1 MATAT
6 RARKPRQVARTVRL
20 ALAPFE
26 NNPGVLEIRVVSG
39 VKAPRT
45 ELYEYLVSPLAAD
58 FGKGF
63 LLSRFRAPGEED
75 QPETYQTNVDGPRSV
90 CSCKGNLA
98 HGHCKHVSALAAL
111 VQAGK
116 L

>member
-1 MATAT
+1 MSVT
-6 RARKPRQVARTVRL
+6 KPRTPRKAARTVRL
-20 ALAPFE
+20 ALEPFQG
-26 NNPGVLEIRVVSG
+26 NPGVLEIRVTSG

-45 ELYEYLVSPLAAD
+45 DLFEYLVTSLAAD
-58 FGKGF
+58 FGRGF

-75 QPETYQTNVDGPRSV
+75 QPETYQANVDGPRST
-90 CSCKGNLA
+90 CTCKGYLA
-98 HGHCKHVSALAAL
+98 HGHCKHVSALTAL